1 MELQPKTNTTDI
13 SEKLAHAHISHDFG
27 STCTC
32 RDVEAATIVF
42 FFLVSVDIESMTTR
56 IRLKC

>member
-1 MELQPKTNTTDI
+1 MELQPKTNPTDI

-42 FFLVSVDIESMTTR
+42 FLVSVDIESIT
-56 IRLKC
+56 IRLKF